1 MKDCWLKMTKLER
14 PNTWWAIVEREEID
28 QDYDIKMT
36 DEQWGVMVHNLNKA
50 AYNSIDAI
58 ITEVVDEM

>member
-1 MKDCWLKMTKLER
+1 MPVVVEGIADFRKAVGKLA
-14 PNTWWAIVEREEID
+14 P
-28 QDYDIKMT
+28 DIKMT

-58 ITEVVDEM
+58 AKSSITSGK

>member
-1 MKDCWLKMTKLER
+1 MELKR
-14 PNTWWAIVEREEID
+14 PNTWSAVVEREEIE

-36 DEQWGVMVHNLNKA
+36 DKQWGIMVYNLDKA

-58 ITEVVDEM
+58 IQEVVDELQ

>member
-1 MKDCWLKMTKLER
+1 MELER

-50 AYNSIDAI
+50 AYNAIDTI

>member
-1 MKDCWLKMTKLER
+1 MSELER
-14 PNTWWAIVEREEID
+14 PNTWMAIVERQEID
-28 QDYDIKMT
+28 EDYDIKMT
-36 DEQWGVMVHNLNKA
+36 DKQWGVMVHNLNKA

>member
-1 MKDCWLKMTKLER
+1 MELER
-14 PNTWWAIVEREEID
+14 PNTWMAIVEREESD

>member
-1 MKDCWLKMTKLER
+1 MSELKR
-14 PNTWWAIVEREEID
+14 PNTWMAIVEREEID

-58 ITEVVDEM
+58 ITEIVDEMQ

>member
-1 MKDCWLKMTKLER
+1 MELKR
-14 PNTWWAIVEREEID
+14 PNTWSAVVEREEIE

-36 DEQWGVMVHNLNKA
+36 DKQWGIMVHNLDKA

-58 ITEVVDEM
+58 IQEVVDELQ

>member
-1 MKDCWLKMTKLER
+1 MMMSELER
-14 PNTWWAIVEREEID
+14 PNTWMAIVERQEID
-28 QDYDIKMT
+28 EDYGIKMT

-50 AYNSIDAI
+50 SYSAIDAI

>member
-1 MKDCWLKMTKLER
+1 MSELER
-14 PNTWWAIVEREEID
+14 PNTQMAIVERQEID
-28 QDYDIKMT
+28 EDYGIKMT

-50 AYNSIDAI
+50 SYSAIDAI

>member
-1 MKDCWLKMTKLER
+1 MELER

-50 AYNSIDAI
+50 AYNAIDAI
-58 ITEVVDEM
+58 ITEVVDEMK